1 MRAFLFSSGE
11 LAKTGSGQRLR
22 MRLLMWYGQDDT
34 QGWAR
39 LEDDNGSC
47 LPACLPGYLSIY
59 LSTHIGTHFPHTPTE
74 QQ

>member
-47 LPACLPGYLSIY
+47 LPACLAICLSIY
-59 LSTHIGTHFPHTPTE
+59 PHT
-74 QQ
+74 